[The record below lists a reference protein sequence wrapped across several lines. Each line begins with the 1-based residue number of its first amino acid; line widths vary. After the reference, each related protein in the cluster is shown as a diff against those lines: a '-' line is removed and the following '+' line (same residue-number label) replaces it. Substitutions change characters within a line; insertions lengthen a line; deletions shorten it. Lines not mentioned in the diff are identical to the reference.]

1 MSKFSV
7 GDRVNLNGVEPEDM
21 PGTVVSLD
29 RHVVVV
35 RWDLDQDWFIS
46 EGDDGTEGYNASGL
60 YLIAPAAEA
69 PAAET
74 PAKVGAD
81 GLAGWERDL
90 LAPTET
96 LESLSF
102 AAQVDSLL
110 REVGDMLKSK
120 NAAYGDAA
128 LTPLRVF
135 SKLDNAAGIR
145 VRLDDK
151 LSRIARGDGSGDE
164 DAVKDLVG
172 YCVLLRIA
180 EARA

>member
-7 GDRVNLNGVEPEDM
+7 GDRVDLENVCNDID
-21 PGTVVSLD
+21 PGSVVSVNGTLVE
-29 RHVVVV
+29 VV
-35 RWDLDQDWFIS
+35 WDSFSYDGEDS
-46 EGDDGTEGYNASGL
+46 ETIEYQEGKL
-60 YLIAPAAEA
+60 RLIDPAVEN
-69 PAAET
+69 

-81 GLAGWERDL
+81 GLKDWERDL
-90 LAPTET
+90 LAPVET

-164 DAVKDLVG
+164 DAVMDLLG
-172 YCVLLRIA
+172 YVILLRIA
-180 EARA
+180 EAGK

>member
-7 GDRVNLNGVEPEDM
+7 GDRVNIVGMDPDDR
-21 PGTVVSLD
+21 PGTVHEL
-29 RHVVVV
+29 HGGTVVVQ
-35 RWDLDQDWFIS
+35 WDEDAYDGPA
-46 EGDDGTEGYNASGL
+46 EHGDDLVSHSPVDL
-60 YLIAPAAEA
+60 YLIDPAAEN
-69 PAAET
+69 

-81 GLAGWERDL
+81 GLKDWERDL
-90 LAPTET
+90 LAPVET

>member
-7 GDRVNLNGVEPEDM
+7 GDRVNLNGIEPEDM

-29 RHVVVV
+29 RHLVVVK
-35 RWDLDQDWFIS
+35 WDLDQDWFIW
-46 EGDDGTEGYNASGL
+46 EGDDGTEGYNASEL
-60 YLIAPAAEA
+60 YLIDPAAEG
-69 PAAET
+69 

-81 GLAGWERDL
+81 GPMEWERDL
-90 LAPTET
+90 LAPVET

-102 AAQVDSLL
+102 AAQVDTLL
-110 REVGDMLKSK
+110 QEVGDMLKSK

-135 SKLDNAAGIR
+135 SRLDNAAGIR

-164 DAVKDLVG
+164 DAVKDLLG
-172 YCVLLRIA
+172 YVILLRIA
-180 EARA
+180 EAGK

>member
-7 GDRVNLNGVEPEDM
+7 GDRVNVVGIEPEVN
-21 PGTVVSLD
+21 PGTVVSLGP
-29 RHVVVV
+29 RSNLVAVL
-35 RWDLDQDWFIS
+35 WDQDAEF
-46 EGDDGTEGYNASGL
+46 SG
-60 YLIAPAAEA
+60 AEA
-69 PAAET
+69 LLHSESR
-74 PAKVGAD
+74 
-81 GLAGWERDL
+81 LYL
-90 LAPTET
+90 LAPAET

-110 REVGDMLKSK
+110 HEVGDMLKSK

-135 SKLDNAAGIR
+135 SRLDNAAGIR

-164 DAVKDLVG
+164 DAVLDLMG
-172 YCVLLRIA
+172 YVILLRIA
-180 EARA
+180 ESGK

>member
-7 GDRVNLNGVEPEDM
+7 GDRVNLVGSDPDQR
-21 PGTVVSLD
+21 PGAVKGL
-29 RHVVVV
+29 
-35 RWDLDQDWFIS
+35 
-46 EGDDGTEGYNASGL
+46 EGDLVRVHWDEDPYEECEYDPTDSMTHQADTL
-60 YLIAPAAEA
+60 YLIDPDAEN
-69 PAAET
+69 

-81 GLAGWERDL
+81 GLMEWERDL
-90 LAPTET
+90 LAPVET

-102 AAQVDSLL
+102 ASQVDSLL
-110 REVGDMLKSK
+110 QEVGDMLKSK

-135 SKLDNAAGIR
+135 SRLDNAAGIR

-164 DAVKDLVG
+164 DAVKDLMG
-172 YCVLLRIA
+172 YVILLRIA
-180 EARA
+180 EGAA